1 LIEAWSELEPEAA
14 KAASLIWEKE
24 REVAQAE
31 EDAREEAEWTAKEK
45 EQENEKATGDE
56 P

>member
-1 LIEAWSELEPEAA
+1 MLEAWSELEPEAA
-14 KAASLIWEKE
+14 KAASLIWDKE

-31 EDAREEAEWTAKEK
+31 EDAREEAEWAAKEK
-45 EQENEKATGDE
+45 ANGDE